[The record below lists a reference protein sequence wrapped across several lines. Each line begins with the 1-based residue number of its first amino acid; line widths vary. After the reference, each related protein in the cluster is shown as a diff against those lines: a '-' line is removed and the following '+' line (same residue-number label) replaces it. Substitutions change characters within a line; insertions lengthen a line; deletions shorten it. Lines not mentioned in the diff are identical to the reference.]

1 MASAAR
7 GSLTRGRTARAP
19 GPTRYTASRN
29 RERSGG
35 NGGEKEVGPEEDER
49 TEEGPEEDRRTE
61 EGPEEDGRTEE
72 GGPEEDR
79 RTEEGPEED
88 GRTEEGGPE
97 EDRRTEEGIRA
108 HRNAA
113 KEQPTAQEWQS
124 SQEVRGAQ
132 PLLALRAG
140 RHELDHG
147 CTRPPA
153 ATPAV

>member
-1 MASAAR
+1 MAGS

-35 NGGEKEVGPEEDER
+35 NGGEEEGGPEEDGR
-49 TEEGPEEDRRTE
+49 TEEGPEEDGRTE
-61 EGPEEDGRTEE
+61 EGPEEDGRTEEGGPEEDGRTEE

-88 GRTEEGGPE
+88 GC
-97 EDRRTEEGIRA
+97 TEEGIRA
-108 HRNAA
+108 QRNAA

>member
-1 MASAAR
+1 MGGVAAR

-35 NGGEKEVGPEEDER
+35 NGGEEEVGPEEDE
-49 TEEGPEEDRRTE
+49 RTE

-88 GRTEEGGPE
+88 RKKAVRKDSARKKASARKGTPRRSSPPRKSGRARKKSAARSRSSHSEPVVTNSITAALA
-97 EDRRTEEGIRA
+97 RRRQ
-108 HRNAA
+108 RLL
-113 KEQPTAQEWQS
+113 S
-124 SQEVRGAQ
+124 S
-132 PLLALRAG
+132 
-140 RHELDHG
+140 
-147 CTRPPA
+147 
-153 ATPAV
+153 